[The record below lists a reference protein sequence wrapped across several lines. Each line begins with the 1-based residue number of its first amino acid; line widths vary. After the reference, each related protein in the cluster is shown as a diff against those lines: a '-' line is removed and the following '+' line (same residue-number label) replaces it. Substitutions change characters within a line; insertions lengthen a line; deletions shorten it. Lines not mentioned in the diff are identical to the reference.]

1 MDETISAQLPPD
13 PESLEG
19 TEDKKNQARRLQQI
33 ILTNMVHG
41 PCGKINPN
49 SPCMVDGKCSKGYP
63 KPFCKTTFVDPDSS
77 HPVYQRLSPE
87 DGGRVVQLVRGGKTF
102 TIDNSWI
109 VPHAPYL
116 SLRFYGHIN
125 VENCLSPTAAKYLYK
140 YLTKGAERAMVRTEV
155 EGQERDEVQEYM
167 DLRCIGSSEAVW
179 HLFAF
184 PISKKYPAVYALRIH
199 LEDEQQVV
207 FSEETMDSAAE
218 VPRDTELVGFFA
230 YNMKMKKSKKDKLTY
245 VDFPKKFVWDKDTKE
260 WRERKQE
267 SDTIGRVHSV
277 TPAAGDVFYLR
288 VLLHHSHCK
297 GKTSFKNLMTINRR
311 KKESFQEVCRE
322 LGLLQDDK
330 EWDLALAEG
339 AATQMCPALRELF
352 ITILLFC
359 NPGNP
364 EELFSKHF
372 LEWADDFIRKA
383 EKRGVTLSEQQLRT
397 LVLLDIE
404 TRLQSREASLAQFHL
419 PSPTEEELRE
429 VDVIESNVSV
439 LIREELD
446 FDIPETREWVAE
458 RQCQF
463 TTEQEEIFKVVMNAV
478 VSKEPLQVFIDARGG
493 CGKTFVLNGLLA
505 AVRSMEAGGCP
516 ALAMATTGIAADLL
530 TLGRTFHSR
539 MKAPL
544 TPAEDSIFNIT
555 AQSTLAEL
563 IKQARLLLIDEA
575 TMLHRYQLEAMD
587 RTLQDLLSDDR
598 PFGGKVLVLSGDYR
612 QCLPVVPRAS
622 RAGVVDTCLT
632 RSLLWSNFKVMKL
645 SVNMRVRASGDPV
658 LEAFDTWTLSIG
670 DGTAETVGEDTLVE
684 INPEVCVKIEAN
696 TDKHPNAERES
707 MKKFVQRVFP
717 DIDQNIKDAGWL
729 QGRVILAPTN
739 QKVDQINDLVSA
751 SLPGKPIPLYSS
763 DTLDH
768 AADMYRYSTEYL
780 NTLCPTGLP
789 RHQLILK
796 PGMPLMLL
804 RNLNAKAGLCNGTK
818 LIFHRVLDNKLLECS
833 ISGGVHNKRRV
844 LIPRISLRPKERMFP
859 FDWTRRQFPVRTAFA
874 MVR

>member
-41 PCGKINPN
+41 PCGKVNPN

-109 VPHAPYL
+109 VPHAPFL
-116 SLRFYGHIN
+116 SLRFFGHIN

-359 NPGNP
+359 NPGN
-364 EELFSKHF
+364 
-372 LEWADDFIRKA
+372 
-383 EKRGVTLSEQQLRT
+383 
-397 LVLLDIE
+397 
-404 TRLQSREASLAQFHL
+404 
-419 PSPTEEELRE
+419 
-429 VDVIESNVSV
+429 
-439 LIREELD
+439 
-446 FDIPETREWVAE
+446 
-458 RQCQF
+458 
-463 TTEQEEIFKVVMNAV
+463 
-478 VSKEPLQVFIDARGG
+478 
-493 CGKTFVLNGLLA
+493 
-505 AVRSMEAGGCP
+505 
-516 ALAMATTGIAADLL
+516 
-530 TLGRTFHSR
+530 
-539 MKAPL
+539 
-544 TPAEDSIFNIT
+544 
-555 AQSTLAEL
+555 
-563 IKQARLLLIDEA
+563 
-575 TMLHRYQLEAMD
+575 
-587 RTLQDLLSDDR
+587 
-598 PFGGKVLVLSGDYR
+598 
-612 QCLPVVPRAS
+612 
-622 RAGVVDTCLT
+622 
-632 RSLLWSNFKVMKL
+632 
-645 SVNMRVRASGDPV
+645 
-658 LEAFDTWTLSIG
+658 
-670 DGTAETVGEDTLVE
+670 
-684 INPEVCVKIEAN
+684 
-696 TDKHPNAERES
+696 
-707 MKKFVQRVFP
+707 
-717 DIDQNIKDAGWL
+717 
-729 QGRVILAPTN
+729 
-739 QKVDQINDLVSA
+739 
-751 SLPGKPIPLYSS
+751 
-763 DTLDH
+763 
-768 AADMYRYSTEYL
+768 
-780 NTLCPTGLP
+780 
-789 RHQLILK
+789 
-796 PGMPLMLL
+796 
-804 RNLNAKAGLCNGTK
+804 TK
-818 LIFHRVLDNKLLECS
+818 
-833 ISGGVHNKRRV
+833 
-844 LIPRISLRPKERMFP
+844 
-859 FDWTRRQFPVRTAFA
+859 
-874 MVR
+874 